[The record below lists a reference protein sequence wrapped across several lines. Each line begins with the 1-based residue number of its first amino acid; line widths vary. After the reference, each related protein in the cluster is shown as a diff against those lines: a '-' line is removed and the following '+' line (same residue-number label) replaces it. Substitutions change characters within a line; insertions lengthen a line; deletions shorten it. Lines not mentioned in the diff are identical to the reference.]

1 MGKMTEDE
9 RQKLHENF
17 DTYWLLSAVDQLD
30 KVRGYLAGP
39 DGWKPPE
46 IRSDLLKLHQ
56 MAMDVV
62 NKGWTDQ
69 AREFFELANDLEDQ
83 FLDMADSLESIQE
96 TLYKLTALYPESL
109 FYDDDDDEPEVQAA

>member
-69 AREFFELANDLEDQ
+69 AREFFELAHDLGVQ
-83 FLDMADSLESIQE
+83 VFDMVEALEYIQE
-96 TLYKLTALYPESL
+96 TLDKLTALYPESL
-109 FYDDDDDEPEVQAA
+109 LLYDDDDEPEVQAA